1 MGIENMKMPQ
11 LGESVT
17 EGTISKWLVSP
28 GDTVNKY
35 DPIAE
40 VQTDKVNAE
49 VPSSFTGTI
58 KELIAEEG
66 DTLEVGEII
75 CSIEVGGAGSA
86 PSEEAP
92 KEEKK
97 ETAGE
102 KPSQA
107 VANSSQPAA
116 KPSQPAAKPSQ
127 PAAKPSQ
134 PAAKP
139 SQPAAKP
146 SQQSKKEDGNKA
158 RYSPAVLKLSQ
169 EHDID
174 LKQVEGTGNGGRIT
188 RKDLKKIIES
198 GNIPKAGDAAASPQA
213 EAAPA
218 PGKEQA
224 KPAAAVKQAAPSPN
238 VPTMPGD
245 IEIPVTGV
253 RKAIASNMV
262 RSKHEAPHA
271 WTMMEVDVTNLV
283 EYRNSLK
290 TEFKQREGFNLTF
303 FAFFVKAVS
312 QALKEFPQI
321 NSMWAGDKI
330 IQKKD
335 VNISIAVATD
345 DALFVPVIKNADEKT
360 IKGIAREIT
369 DLAGKVRSGK
379 LKSEDMQG
387 GTFTVNNTG
396 SFGSVQSMGIIN
408 YPQAAILQ
416 VESIV
421 KRPVVMNNGMIAV
434 RDMVN
439 LCMSLDHRVLDG
451 LVCGR
456 FLQRIKEIL
465 ENTSKENTSVY

>member
-75 CSIEVGGAGSA
+75 CSIEVEGAGSA
-86 PSEEAP
+86 PSEETP
-92 KEEKK
+92 SEEKK
-97 ETAGE
+97 EAAAE

-107 VANSSQPAA
+107 PA
-116 KPSQPAAKPSQ
+116 KPSQAP
-127 PAAKPSQ
+127 
-134 PAAKP
+134 
-139 SQPAAKP
+139 
-146 SQQSKKEDGNKA
+146 KKEAGNKA

-174 LKQVEGTGNGGRIT
+174 LNQVEGTGNGGRIT

-198 GNIPKAGDAAASPQA
+198 GNIPKAGDAPAQA

-218 PGKEQA
+218 PQQA
-224 KPAAAVKQAAPSPN
+224 PAKTSQAPQAQPAASAKEAAPAPN
-238 VPTMPGD
+238 VPVMPGD

>member
-1 MGIENMKMPQ
+1 MGIEKMKMPQ

-17 EGTISKWLVSP
+17 EGTITKWLVSP
-28 GDTVNKY
+28 GDQVNKY

-40 VQTDKVNAE
+40 VNTDKVNAE

-66 DTLEVGEII
+66 DTLEVGEFI
-75 CSIEVGGAGSA
+75 CSIEVEGAGSA
-86 PSEEAP
+86 DEEAP
-92 KEEKK
+92 AQETPASDDSAAKEDKQEEKK
-97 ETAGE
+97 
-102 KPSQA
+102 P
-107 VANSSQPAA
+107 V
-116 KPSQPAAKPSQ
+116 
-127 PAAKPSQ
+127 
-134 PAAKP
+134 
-139 SQPAAKP
+139 
-146 SQQSKKEDGNKA
+146 KKADKGQGKV
-158 RYSPAVLKLSQ
+158 RFSPAVLRLSQ

-174 LKQVEGTGNGGRIT
+174 LDQVEGTGRDGRIT
-188 RKDLKKIIES
+188 RKDLQKLIDS
-198 GNIPKAGDAAASPQA
+198 GNIPKAGDAKPAASAKEEPKQA
-213 EAAPA
+213 PVQEAPAPAAAAPSKPAAPA
-218 PGKEQA
+218 P
-224 KPAAAVKQAAPSPN
+224 N
-238 VPTMPGD
+238 VPVMPGD
-245 IEIPVTGV
+245 VEIPVTGI
-253 RKAIASNMV
+253 RKAIAANML

-271 WTMMEVDVTNLV
+271 WTMMEVDATNLV
-283 EYRNSLK
+283 GYRNTIK
-290 TEFKQREGFNLTF
+290 GEFKQREGYNLTF
-303 FAFFVKAVS
+303 FAFFVKAVA
-312 QALKEFPQI
+312 QALKEFPMI

-335 VNISIAVATD
+335 INISIAVATD

-369 DLAGKVRSGK
+369 ELAGKVRSGK

-421 KRPVVMNNGMIAV
+421 KRPVVMDNGMIAV

-456 FLQRIKEIL
+456 FLQRVKEII
-465 ENTSKENTSVY
+465 ENISKENTSIY

>member
-75 CSIEVGGAGSA
+75 CSIEVEGAGSA
-86 PSEEAP
+86 PSEESP
-92 KEEKK
+92 SEEKK
-97 ETAGE
+97 EAAAE

-107 VANSSQPAA
+107 PANSSQAPANS
-116 KPSQPAAKPSQ
+116 SQAP
-127 PAAKPSQ
+127 
-134 PAAKP
+134 
-139 SQPAAKP
+139 
-146 SQQSKKEDGNKA
+146 KKETGNKA

-174 LKQVEGTGNGGRIT
+174 LNQVEGTGNGGRIT

-198 GNIPKAGDAAASPQA
+198 GNIPKAGDAPAQEVAAPQQAPANSSQAPANSSQAPQA
-213 EAAPA
+213 QPAAAAKQAAPA
-218 PGKEQA
+218 P
-224 KPAAAVKQAAPSPN
+224 N
-238 VPTMPGD
+238 VPVMPGD